1 MEIHSSEVGLIPCPR
16 YDRGLVKEGVATI
29 CSSLGFAVPPG
40 SKVLL
45 KPNLVSGRRKDG
57 LACTQAEFVA
67 GAAEWFLDL
76 GARVTVG
83 DSPAFGTARGVMSS
97 CGITAALRKYPVT
110 LADFDEPVAV
120 TLPGGISV
128 KIARP
133 ALEAD
138 FLINL
143 PRVKA
148 HGQLLITLAV
158 KNYFGTVIGFRK
170 AALHAGLGGRE
181 GRFEAMLVDLL
192 GVLPGG
198 ISLID
203 GIIAMHQQ
211 GPVNG
216 KPFPLGIIGGALNP
230 VALDTALLHLL
241 RIAPERSPL
250 WRECRRR
257 GLPGSRPETLHF
269 PLGYPRNFPVGRFE
283 VPGQLKAVSFHPL
296 HLFVSVMKR
305 ARERCR
311 PKPSR

>member
-16 YDRGLVKEGVATI
+16 YDRALVKEGVAALCI
-29 CSSLGFAVPPG
+29 SLGFTVPAG

-67 GAAEWFLDL
+67 GTAEWFLDL

-83 DSPAFGTARGVMSS
+83 DSPAFGTAKGVMSS
-97 CGITAALRKYPVT
+97 CGIAAALGKYPVT
-110 LADFDEPVAV
+110 LTDFDEPVAV
-120 TLPGGISV
+120 TVPGGLSL

-133 ALEAD
+133 ALECD

-170 AALHAGLGGRE
+170 AALHARLGGRE

-192 GVLPGG
+192 EVLPGG

-203 GIIAMHQQ
+203 GVIAMHQQ

-230 VALDTALLHLL
+230 VALDTALLQVLG
-241 RIAPERSPL
+241 IDPEQSPL

-257 GLPGSRPETLHF
+257 NLPGSRQETLYF
-269 PLGYPRNFPVGRFE
+269 PLGLPGAFPVSRFQ
-283 VPGQLKAVSFHPL
+283 VPGRLKPVSFHPL
-296 HLFVSVMKR
+296 HLFISAMKR
-305 ARERCR
+305 VRERCR
-311 PKPSR
+311 PKLSR